1 MRDID
6 LMSPEKVAAQYGGD
20 KRKIAQ
26 AAQMGVINPTVAV
39 MAGMFIDRMRGAAAK
54 EQQPTATVAEEVLA
68 RPRAGLRAAQEMP
81 MERGLDSLPV
91 PEDAVPSFDSGGI
104 VAFAD
109 GGDIP
114 SYSTGEMVDLSSIR
128 MGKKKHPFEDEVIKN
143 ALSRGED
150 PARDLEILYRETGG
164 LGMPET
170 ATSRAGARGLMQ
182 IMPSTAMNPGY
193 GLPNIFDLAKQRGIQ
208 FGDQSKES
216 ASKLL
221 ENPQLNI
228 DFGSRYRA
236 AMQNRFNDPIL
247 AAAAYNAGPGA
258 VQRAGNQVPD
268 VAETRKYV
276 AGISPER
283 RNFIERQEAAAKKV
297 QAARREQLG
306 NFSLAPTGQPI
317 IPAASVME
325 GRDKEPTDYA
335 ALLASRSL
343 RPATQGL
350 GSTFDPFLGTG
361 VEERGIEALTKG
373 KTSADVEERQRQFS
387 DFLYGRRPITP
398 ASLGMAAAADRERR
412 EDESEKKSSKV
423 NKAGEKKDIYGD
435 KLDRLLTEREGRL
448 AAQKEEDKNLAILAA
463 GLGMM
468 AGKSPYASQNV
479 GAGALKGIEQYAGA
493 RKLTRQEEEDILAG
507 RLGQYRFGE
516 ESRMRG
522 EDRRLNQGMTLAS
535 MEEKRI
541 RDEFGKILGN
551 VLDPRNKQLQELL
564 KRDPDYVDRL
574 AISGRNRILKGYGL
588 DFGEQEPVGSSVAK
602 DYSKWGKLNVGK

>member
-6 LMSPEKVAAQYGGD
+6 LMSPEKVASQYGGD

-26 AAQMGVINPTVAV
+26 AVQAGVLNPTVAV
-39 MAGMFIDRMRGAAAK
+39 MAGMFIDRMRAAAAQ
-54 EQQPTATVAEEVLA
+54 EQRPETTVAQEVLA
-68 RPRAGLRAAQEMP
+68 RPRAGLIAAQSAP
-81 MERGLDSLPV
+81 MERGLDALPV
-91 PEDAVPSFDSGGI
+91 PEDAVPSYESGGI

-128 MGKKKHPFEDEVIKN
+128 MGKKKHPFEDEVIRN
-143 ALSRGED
+143 ALSRGQD
-150 PARDLEILYRETGG
+150 PTRDLEILYRETGG

-193 GLPNIFDLAKQRGIQ
+193 GVPNIFDLARQRGIQ
-208 FGDQSKES
+208 FGDESRES
-216 ASKLL
+216 AAKLL

-228 DFGSRYRA
+228 DFGSRYRS

-258 VQRAGNQVPD
+258 VQKAGDQVPNI
-268 VAETRKYV
+268 AETKKYV

-283 RNFIERQEAAAKKV
+283 QNFIERQEAAAKKV
-297 QAARREQLG
+297 REARREQL
-306 NFSLAPTGQPI
+306 STGTLSPQGSI
-317 IPAASVME
+317 IPSPSVME
-325 GRDKEPTDYA
+325 GKDKEPTDYA

-361 VEERGIEALTKG
+361 VEERGLSAGAPKG
-373 KTSADVEERQRQFS
+373 K
-387 DFLYGRRPITP
+387 PTP
-398 ASLGMAAAADRERR
+398 TTTKESPETAAVS
-412 EDESEKKSSKV
+412 EDEKPTEKIKKEISKV
-423 NKAGEKKDIYGD
+423 EKAVDKKDTYGD
-435 KLDRLLTEREGRL
+435 KLERLLTEREGRL
-448 AAQKEEDKNLAILAA
+448 AAQREEDKNLAILAA

-468 AGKSPYASQNV
+468 AGKSPYAAQNI

-493 RKLTRQEEEDILAG
+493 RKLARQEEEDILAG

-516 ESRMRG
+516 ESRIRG

-551 VLDPRNKQLQELL
+551 VLDPRNAQLKELL
-564 KRDPDYVDRL
+564 KRDPDYVDRM
-574 AISGRNRILKGYGL
+574 AISGRNRILQGYGI
-588 DFGEQEPVGSSVAK
+588 DFGEQEPTGSAVAR

>member
-20 KRKIAQ
+20 KNKIAQ
-26 AAQMGVINPTVAV
+26 AAQMGIINPTVAV

-91 PEDAVPSFDSGGI
+91 PEDAVPSFEGGGI

-114 SYSTGEMVDLSSIR
+114 SYSTGEMIDLSSIR
-128 MGKKKHPFEDEVIKN
+128 MGKKKHPFEDEVIRN
-143 ALSRGED
+143 AISRGVD
-150 PARDLEILYRETGG
+150 PTRDLEILYRETGG

-193 GLPNIFDLAKQRGIQ
+193 GLPNIFDLAKQRGIE

-276 AGISPER
+276 EGISPER

-306 NFSLAPTGQPI
+306 TGTLSPQGPI
-317 IPAASVME
+317 IPGPSVME
-325 GRDKEPTDYA
+325 GRDRPTKDFGTEKSPFPSQADIAARQDLFSKFIYGGRPLPGPTVAQQAMKQELDKKAPEVTAKEEVKPKEDA
-335 ALLASRSL
+335 K
-343 RPATQGL
+343 
-350 GSTFDPFLGTG
+350 
-361 VEERGIEALTKG
+361 IKKG
-373 KTSADVEERQRQFS
+373 DV
-387 DFLYGRRPITP
+387 
-398 ASLGMAAAADRERR
+398 A
-412 EDESEKKSSKV
+412 
-423 NKAGEKKDIYGD
+423 GD
-435 KLDRLLTEREGRL
+435 KLERLLTEREGRL
-448 AAQKEEDKNLAILAA
+448 AAQREEDKNLAILAA

-468 AGKSPYASQNV
+468 AGKSPYASQNI

-493 RKLTRQEEEDILAG
+493 RKLARQEEEDILAG

-516 ESRMRG
+516 EGRLRA
-522 EDRRLNQGMTLAS
+522 EDRRLNQGMNLAS

-541 RDEFGKILGN
+541 RDEFGNILGN

-564 KRDPDYVDRL
+564 KRDPDYVNRM
-574 AISGRNRILKGYGL
+574 AIAGRNRILQGYGI
-588 DFGEQEPVGSSVAK
+588 DIGGEMPAGSTIAK
-602 DYSKWGKLNVGK
+602 DYSNWGKLNVGK